1 MVLFFAKNEE
11 RKDMKKTLLMAG
23 IASLVAVNANATEY
37 LPYVAARFARVT
49 VQNDISSTQVNR
61 QLDDEQFGYRVAAG
75 VMVPL
80 CGGLAQSVRAEVEY
94 GLLNKTHNSI
104 TAAQQNVTMQT
115 KLQTAFLNLYYDLDT
130 STSLTPY
137 FGFGLGYAHINEKA
151 FEKVSEDNFAYNV
164 GAGVSFNFSY
174 NTDFELGYRYTNYK
188 KIKERTPDD
197 YAKRDYDSH
206 EVLLGIRYTF

>member
-1 MVLFFAKNEE
+1 MEIGIGILRPFIGTAAGAACVFFL
-11 RKDMKKTLLMAG
+11 KKEIG
-23 IASLVAVNANATEY
+23 G
-37 LPYVAARFARVT
+37 R
-49 VQNDISSTQVNR
+49 TQKIF
-61 QLDDEQFGYRVAAG
+61 LGFAAG

-80 CGGLAQSVRAEVEY
+80 CGGLAESVRAELEY
-94 GLLNKTHNSI
+94 GLLNKTHNNI
-104 TAAQQNVTMQT
+104 TAGRQSVTMQT